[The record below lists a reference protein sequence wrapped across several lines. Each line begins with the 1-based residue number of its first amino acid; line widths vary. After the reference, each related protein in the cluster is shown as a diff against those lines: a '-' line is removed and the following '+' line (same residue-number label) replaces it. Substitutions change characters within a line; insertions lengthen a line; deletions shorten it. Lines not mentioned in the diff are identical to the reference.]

1 MAAAEATVK
10 GSVAKRSVVKSA
22 VKDAESAPTNTKNES
37 FFGMIW
43 RLTRQLFS
51 FLFGL

>member
-1 MAAAEATVK
+1 MAAEDTVK
-10 GSVAKRSVVKSA
+10 GSVAKRSVVKSE
-22 VKDAESAPTNTKNES
+22 VKDAEPAPEKTKNES

>member
-1 MAAAEATVK
+1 MAAAEATVR
-10 GSVAKRSVVKSA
+10 RSVVKSE
-22 VKDAESAPTNTKNES
+22 VKDAESAPEKTKNES

>member
-10 GSVAKRSVVKSA
+10 GSVVKSA